1 MRAKI
6 TESEKKVLNLIY
18 LTDKQIAEKLIIELP
33 TVKSHIHK
41 LLLKYKAKN
50 RTELLYKVLQDKDRG
65 TIMLSIN
72 DINLLKSQNE
82 CLKKQNQDLQS
93 EVKELKQILQE
104 IRAEVTKNAKV

>member
-1 MRAKI
+1 MRMKVKKKK
-6 TESEKKVLNLIY
+6 KKVLNLIY

-50 RTELLYKVLQDKDRG
+50 RTELLYKVLQDKDRE

-82 CLKKQNQDLQS
+82 CLKKQNQELQF
-93 EVKELKQILQE
+93 EVRELKQILKE
-104 IRAEVTKNAKV
+104 IKAEVTKSVK